1 MKQRTNA
8 TSRKNYA
15 TPELAFA
22 ARTEPDG
29 DCLIWT
35 GSLNNK
41 GYGQIRVN
49 GKTIS
54 THKYAWERV
63 NGPVPDG
70 MMLDH
75 HTCRRHSCVKVEHL
89 RPLTATG
96 NAQNVLGIPRVDKKS
111 SSYRNVIG
119 TRSGT
124 FFASVFHAGVHY
136 RSPRLATEEE
146 AAEAAREL
154 RLKHHAYAPR

>member
-1 MKQRTNA
+1 MRQRINA

-22 ARTEPDG
+22 ARAQPDG

-49 GKTIS
+49 GRTIS
-54 THKYAWERV
+54 AHKYAWERV
-63 NGPVPDG
+63 NGPVPEG

-75 HTCRRHSCVKVEHL
+75 HTCHRYACVKVEHL
-89 RPLTATG
+89 RVLSATG
-96 NAQNVLGIPRVDKKS
+96 NAQNVIGPNRDKKS
-111 SSYRNVIG
+111 SNHRNVVG
-119 TRSGT
+119 TRHGT
-124 FFASVFHAGVHY
+124 FYATVFHAGVHY
-136 RSPRLATEEE
+136 SSPTFPTEEE
-146 AAEAAREL
+146 AAEAAQEL